1 MIDFLLWYLVIF
13 CLGWLT
19 FPITFCVFSRLKD
32 RGFGLSK
39 VLGLLVWGY
48 FFWLMNMLGL
58 SQNTPGGLLLA
69 GAVLV
74 IISAICLRK
83 GRWQE
88 LRDWIKDH
96 RRVILF
102 TELVFLVLFSLWTF
116 IRATAPE
123 VSGTEK
129 PMELAFITSILR
141 ADSFPPQD
149 PWLSG
154 YAISYYYFGY
164 VMAAMLIKITG
175 TTAWVG
181 FNLASALWFA
191 LTGVAAFS
199 LVYSLISGL
208 GRSRETANEQDGKST
223 NLVWSLL
230 GPLYVLIVSN
240 MEGFLEM
247 LHSRGLFW
255 QTTAEG
261 TLQSRFW
268 SWLDIQE
275 IVQAPTSP
283 YSWIPERP
291 AGIWWWRASRV
302 LQDYTASGQSREII
316 DEFPFFSY
324 YLADLHPHVL
334 SMPFVILAISFAFN
348 FFLTFR
354 SENQPGI
361 SVFEWA
367 GEWFHGKTIPLQ
379 NLTIFPLLSNGSFW
393 IAALITGSLGFL
405 NTWDFPIYVGLF
417 GAVYVYQRY
426 QALGWGW
433 QRLLEFLTFC
443 ILMGIVGVL
452 LFLPFYVGF
461 SSQAGGLL
469 PSLFFFTRGIHFWVM
484 FLPLLFPLCWWLFS
498 QVNKGNIKFIF
509 RRGIKFA
516 ALVLVGLGLL
526 SYLLGW
532 LGVLLP
538 VIGNSMLGDG
548 AANPLAEKLIQ
559 WGNLFYS
566 VQGITSPADIWTS
579 VKLRV
584 TQPGT
589 WLTAGIMVVL
599 VWGLLS
605 ARKKPSQSDQE
616 HVAGNNAFI
625 LLLILLGLGLVI
637 FPEFFYLRDQF
648 GWRINTIFK
657 FYFQTWI
664 LWSIAAAAVSVLLWK
679 SLTSWKKS
687 LFGVLW
693 SVVLLMCLAYPWFG
707 LSMKVKGIDL
717 QSLSLNGAQH
727 IEQYSPD
734 DMKAIE
740 WLVEA
745 DDGVILEAV
754 GGSYS
759 GYARISTFSGLSTVL
774 GWPGHESQWRGGY
787 DEMGSRKEDIK
798 QIYQSNN
805 WDETLALLQKYSVNY
820 IYIGSYENNTYHV
833 NEEKFIR
840 NLGIVYENDTVRI
853 FEVPESIYQNIEGE
867 TLP

>member
-19 FPITFCVFSRLKD
+19 FPITFRVFSRLKD

-39 VLGLLVWGY
+39 VLGLLMWGY

-69 GAVLV
+69 GAVLI

-102 TELVFLVLFSLWTF
+102 TELVFLILFSLWTF
-116 IRATAPE
+116 IRSTAPE

-141 ADSFPPQD
+141 ADNFPPQD

-208 GRSRETANEQDGKST
+208 GRSKETTNEQDGKSA

-230 GPLYVLIVSN
+230 GPLYMLIVSN
-240 MEGFLEM
+240 VEGFLEM

-361 SVFEWA
+361 SLFEWA

-379 NLTIFPLLSNGSFW
+379 NLTIFPLLSNGGFW

-417 GAVYVYQRY
+417 GAVYVYRRY
-426 QALGWGW
+426 QALGWEW

-443 ILMGIVGVL
+443 ILTGIVGVL

-484 FLPLLFPLCWWLFS
+484 FLPLLFPLCWWLIS

-509 RRGIKFA
+509 QRGIKFA
-516 ALVLVGLGLL
+516 ALILVGLGLL

-538 VIGNSMLGDG
+538 VIGNSMQGDG
-548 AANPLAEKLIQ
+548 ATSPLAEKLIQ
-559 WGNLFYS
+559 
-566 VQGITSPADIWTS
+566 
-579 VKLRV
+579 
-584 TQPGT
+584 
-589 WLTAGIMVVL
+589 
-599 VWGLLS
+599 
-605 ARKKPSQSDQE
+605 
-616 HVAGNNAFI
+616 
-625 LLLILLGLGLVI
+625 
-637 FPEFFYLRDQF
+637 
-648 GWRINTIFK
+648 
-657 FYFQTWI
+657 
-664 LWSIAAAAVSVLLWK
+664 
-679 SLTSWKKS
+679 
-687 LFGVLW
+687 
-693 SVVLLMCLAYPWFG
+693 
-707 LSMKVKGIDL
+707 
-717 QSLSLNGAQH
+717 
-727 IEQYSPD
+727 
-734 DMKAIE
+734 
-740 WLVEA
+740 
-745 DDGVILEAV
+745 
-754 GGSYS
+754 
-759 GYARISTFSGLSTVL
+759 
-774 GWPGHESQWRGGY
+774 
-787 DEMGSRKEDIK
+787 
-798 QIYQSNN
+798 
-805 WDETLALLQKYSVNY
+805 
-820 IYIGSYENNTYHV
+820 
-833 NEEKFIR
+833 
-840 NLGIVYENDTVRI
+840 
-853 FEVPESIYQNIEGE
+853 
-867 TLP
+867 